1 MSLVLSDPP
10 RSAATN
16 QYIDQFARLAVME
29 MHRSGVPAS
38 ITLAQGIHESQS
50 GQSPLARK
58 ANNHFGIKCKAYWE
72 GPTYLHKDDDR
83 NARGH
88 LIASC
93 FRAYDSA
100 EDSYVDHSD
109 FLRNRSYYQEL
120 FDYDVTDYTAWA
132 KGLKACGYATDPQ
145 YADILI
151 RIIETYDLH
160 RFDQLSS
167 GEKIEFGTVLDTLPN
182 NNRMRLKTNRAR
194 KRYMD
199 Q

>member
-1 MSLVLSDPP
+1 MSLVVSDPP
-10 RSAATN
+10 RSEATN
-16 QYIDQFARLAVME
+16 QYIEQFARLAVME

-58 ANNHFGIKCKAYWE
+58 ANNHFGIKCKSYWN

-100 EDSYVDHSD
+100 VDSYIDHSD
-109 FLRNRSYYQEL
+109 FLSNRSYYQEL
-120 FDYDVTDYTAWA
+120 FDYPLTDYKAWA
-132 KGLKACGYATDPQ
+132 KGLKSCGYATDPQ
-145 YADILI
+145 YAEILI
-151 RIIETYDLH
+151 RIIETYELH
-160 RFDQLSS
+160 RFDKFKLNA
-167 GEKIEFGTVLDTLPN
+167 KMEFGTVLDTTSN
-182 NNRMRLKTNRAR
+182 YNRMRLKTNQAR
-194 KRYMD
+194 MRYMD
-199 Q
+199 Y